1 MSPELISILV
11 LVVVFVIATTRSVNM
26 GALAFAAAFAVG
38 GLVADLD
45 ADGIFA
51 GFPGDLF
58 VVLVGVTYLFAIARA
73 NGTTDWLV
81 HAAVRLVRGRV
92 ALIPWVMFALTGA
105 LTAIGAVSPAAVAI
119 VAPVALSFAARY
131 GISPLLM
138 GAMVVHGAQAG
149 GFSPISIYG
158 SIVNGIVEREKL
170 PGNEVVLFLAS
181 LAANLVI
188 AAVVFVVCGGLKL
201 WARGAVTDSDSA
213 GADPTPAAG
222 SPAQG
227 AGSPAQGAGSPA
239 QGAGS
244 PAQGAGSPAP
254 AAGSPAPAAGS
265 PAPAASN
272 TAPGAGS
279 PAPAASHAVAAASSP
294 APAASNP
301 APAAG
306 SRAAGAARVGAAA
319 PGTAQLRTHPA
330 PATPTRSPEETRLTP
345 ARTATLT
352 SLLALVVAVLVF
364 DLDAGLTAITLAVLL
379 STAWPEDSRKATGQI
394 AWPTVL
400 LICGVLTYVGVLDEM
415 GTITW
420 AGEGVGGIGVPLLA
434 AVLLCYI
441 GALVSA
447 FASSVGIM
455 GALIPLAVPFLERG
469 EIGAIGM
476 IAALA
481 VSATVVDV
489 SPFSTNGALV
499 LAAAPDVDRERFF
512 RQLMVY
518 GGIVVAVVPAA
529 AWLVMVVPGWG

>member
-11 LVVVFVIATTRSVNM
+11 LAVVFVIATTRSINM

-38 GLVADLD
+38 TLVADLD

-58 VVLVGVTYLFAIARA
+58 VVLVGVTYLFAIARS

-81 HAAVRLVRGRV
+81 HASVRLVRGRV

-119 VAPVALSFAARY
+119 VAPIALSFAARY

-138 GAMVVHGAQAG
+138 GAMVVHGAQGG

-170 PGNEVVLFLAS
+170 PGNEVTLFLAS
-181 LAANLVI
+181 LIVNLVI
-188 AAVVFVVCGGLKL
+188 AAVVFVVCGGLRL
-201 WARGAVTDSDSA
+201 WRQGSVTEVD
-213 GADPTPAAG
+213 G
-222 SPAQG
+222 SVEGLGGLEG
-227 AGSPAQGAGSPA
+227 AGGALKGRGELRDQP
-239 QGAGS
+239 QPTG
-244 PAQGAGSPAP
+244 
-254 AAGSPAPAAGS
+254 
-265 PAPAASN
+265 
-272 TAPGAGS
+272 T
-279 PAPAASHAVAAASSP
+279 VTT
-294 APAASNP
+294 
-301 APAAG
+301 
-306 SRAAGAARVGAAA
+306 AAA
-319 PGTAQLRTHPA
+319 PGTHPSPSPTPSPTTTATATREATPA
-330 PATPTRSPEETRLTP
+330 PTSSLPLTP
-345 ARTATLT
+345 PRIATLL
-352 SLLALVVAVLVF
+352 SLVALVVAVLVL
-364 DLDAGLTAITLAVLL
+364 DLDAGLTAITLAVVL
-379 STAWPEDSRKATGQI
+379 SAIWPDDSRKAVGEI

-400 LICGVLTYVGVLDEM
+400 LICGVLTYIGVLDEM

-441 GALVSA
+441 GAIVSA

-455 GALIPLAVPFLERG
+455 GALIPLAVPFLAQG
-469 EIGAIGM
+469 EIGAVGM
-476 IAALA
+476 VAALA

-518 GGIVVAVVPAA
+518 GGIVVAVVPAVV
-529 AWLVMVVPGWG
+529 WLLMVVPGWG

>member
-1 MSPELISILV
+1 MSPELLSVLV
-11 LVVVFVIATTRSVNM
+11 LAVVFVIATTRSVNM
-26 GALAFAAAFAVG
+26 GALAFAAAFGVG
-38 GLVADLD
+38 TLVADLD
-45 ADGIFA
+45 ADGVFA

-58 VVLVGVTYLFAIARA
+58 VVLVGVTYLFALARA

-81 HAAVRLVRGRV
+81 HAAVRAVRGRV

-119 VAPVALSFAARY
+119 VAPIALSFASRY

-170 PGNEVVLFLAS
+170 PGSEITLFLAS
-181 LAANLVI
+181 LLANLVI
-188 AAVVFVVCGGLKL
+188 ATVVFAVCGGPKL
-201 WARGAVTDSDSA
+201 WRQGAVVETGTAAAKGDAGTDSDS
-213 GADPTPAAG
+213 G
-222 SPAQG
+222 SG
-227 AGSPAQGAGSPA
+227 AGGSGTGGAGTRT
-239 QGAGS
+239 
-244 PAQGAGSPAP
+244 AP
-254 AAGSPAPAAGS
+254 AATVTRTDAVPAAV
-265 PAPAASN
+265 PL
-272 TAPGAGS
+272 TAP
-279 PAPAASHAVAAASSP
+279 V
-294 APAASNP
+294 
-301 APAAG
+301 
-306 SRAAGAARVGAAA
+306 V
-319 PGTAQLRTHPA
+319 
-330 PATPTRSPEETRLTP
+330 
-345 ARTATLT
+345 ATLVC
-352 SLLALVVAVLVF
+352 LVALVVAVLGF
-364 DLDAGLTAITLAVLL
+364 DLDAGLTAITLAVVL
-379 STAWPEDSRKATGQI
+379 STVWPDDSRRAVTEI

-441 GALVSA
+441 GAIVSA

-455 GALIPLAVPFLERG
+455 GALIPLAVPFLAQG
-469 EIGAIGM
+469 EIGAVGM
-476 IAALA
+476 VAALA

-512 RQLMVY
+512 RQLMAY
-518 GGIVVAVVPAA
+518 GGIVVAAVPAVV
-529 AWLVMVVPGWG
+529 WLVMVVPGWG

>member
-26 GALAFAAAFAVG
+26 GALAFAAAFGVG

-119 VAPVALSFAARY
+119 VAPIALSFAARY

-158 SIVNGIVEREKL
+158 SIVNGIVERENL
-170 PGNEVVLFLAS
+170 PGNELVLFLSS

-188 AAVVFVVCGGLKL
+188 AGVVFVVCGGLKL
-201 WARGAVTDSDSA
+201 RGDI
-213 GADPTPAAG
+213 
-222 SPAQG
+222 
-227 AGSPAQGAGSPA
+227 
-239 QGAGS
+239 
-244 PAQGAGSPAP
+244 
-254 AAGSPAPAAGS
+254 
-265 PAPAASN
+265 
-272 TAPGAGS
+272 
-279 PAPAASHAVAAASSP
+279 
-294 APAASNP
+294 
-301 APAAG
+301 AAG
-306 SRAAGAARVGAAA
+306 SRDAGAAPVPQKAA
-319 PGTAQLRTHPA
+319 PRDAGLRTDP
-330 PATPTRSPEETRLTP
+330 TPGPTPSTETTNLTP
-345 ARTATLT
+345 SRIATLT

-364 DLDAGLTAITLAVLL
+364 DLDAGLTAITLAVIL
-379 STAWPEDSRKATGQI
+379 STLWPDDSRKAVGEI

-420 AGEGVGGIGVPLLA
+420 AGEGVGNIGVPLLA

-476 IAALA
+476 VAALA

>member
-26 GALAFAAAFAVG
+26 GALAFAAAFGVG
-38 GLVADLD
+38 TLVADLD

-119 VAPVALSFAARY
+119 VAPIALSFATRY
-131 GISPLLM
+131 SISPLLM
-138 GAMVVHGAQAG
+138 GTMVVHGAQAG

-170 PGNEVVLFLAS
+170 PGSEIGLFLAS
-181 LAANLVI
+181 LVANLLI
-188 AAVVFVVCGGLKL
+188 AAVLFAVLGGRKL
-201 WARGAVTDSDSA
+201 WARGAVAPEDGGVPGRGKASA
-213 GADPTPAAG
+213 GTG
-222 SPAQG
+222 SSTGGSGTGTGGTGTGGTG
-227 AGSPAQGAGSPA
+227 AGTGTG
-239 QGAGS
+239 GT
-244 PAQGAGSPAP
+244 AP
-254 AAGSPAPAAGS
+254 AAVAVRPEQETG
-265 PAPAASN
+265 
-272 TAPGAGS
+272 GAEGTGIRL
-279 PAPAASHAVAAASSP
+279 
-294 APAASNP
+294 NP
-301 APAAG
+301 A
-306 SRAAGAARVGAAA
+306 RI
-319 PGTAQLRTHPA
+319 
-330 PATPTRSPEETRLTP
+330 
-345 ARTATLT
+345 ATLVA
-352 SLLALVVAVLVF
+352 LVALVVAVLGF
-364 DLDAGLTAITLAVLL
+364 DLDAGLTAVTLAVVL
-379 STAWPEDSRKATGQI
+379 STAWPDDSRRAVGEI
-394 AWPTVL
+394 AWSTVL
-400 LICGVLTYVGVLDEM
+400 LICGVLTYVGVLEEM

-441 GALVSA
+441 GAIVSA

-455 GALIPLAVPFLERG
+455 GALIPLAVPFLAQG

-476 IAALA
+476 VAALA

-499 LAAAPDVDRERFF
+499 LAAAPDVDRDRFF
-512 RQLMVY
+512 RQLMIY
-518 GGIVVAVVPAA
+518 GGIVVAAVPVL
-529 AWLVMVVPGWG
+529 AWLVLVVPGFG

>member
-26 GALAFAAAFAVG
+26 GALAFAAAFGVG
-38 GLVADLD
+38 TLVADLD

-119 VAPVALSFAARY
+119 VAPIALSFATRY
-131 GISPLLM
+131 SISPLLM
-138 GAMVVHGAQAG
+138 GTMVVHGAQAG

-170 PGNEVVLFLAS
+170 PGSEVGLFLAS
-181 LAANLVI
+181 LVANLLI
-188 AAVVFVVCGGLKL
+188 AAVLFAVLGGRKL
-201 WARGAVTDSDSA
+201 WSRGAVAPEDGGIPGKGEAAESTGTGTGGTSTGTGTAPTAVAVRPDQETGG
-213 GADPTPAAG
+213 GADG
-222 SPAQG
+222 G
-227 AGSPAQGAGSPA
+227 I
-239 QGAGS
+239 
-244 PAQGAGSPAP
+244 
-254 AAGSPAPAAGS
+254 
-265 PAPAASN
+265 
-272 TAPGAGS
+272 
-279 PAPAASHAVAAASSP
+279 
-294 APAASNP
+294 
-301 APAAG
+301 
-306 SRAAGAARVGAAA
+306 
-319 PGTAQLRTHPA
+319 
-330 PATPTRSPEETRLTP
+330 RLTP
-345 ARTATLT
+345 ARIATLVA
-352 SLLALVVAVLVF
+352 LVALVVAVLGF
-364 DLDAGLTAITLAVLL
+364 DLDAGLTAVTLAVVL
-379 STAWPEDSRKATGQI
+379 STAWPDDSRRAVGEI
-394 AWPTVL
+394 AWSTVL
-400 LICGVLTYVGVLDEM
+400 LICGVLTYVGVLEEM

-441 GALVSA
+441 GAIVSA

-455 GALIPLAVPFLERG
+455 GALIPLAVPFLAQG
-469 EIGAIGM
+469 EIGAAGM
-476 IAALA
+476 VAALA

-499 LAAAPDVDRERFF
+499 LAAAPDVDRDRFF

-518 GGIVVAVVPAA
+518 GGIVVAAVPTL
-529 AWLVMVVPGWG
+529 AWLVLVVPGFG

>member
-1 MSPELISILV
+1 MSPELVSILV

-38 GLVADLD
+38 ELVADLD

-81 HAAVRLVRGRV
+81 HAAIRLVRGRV
-92 ALIPWVMFALTGA
+92 ALIPWVMFALTGT

-119 VAPVALSFAARY
+119 VAPIALSFATRY

-158 SIVNGIVEREKL
+158 TIVNGIVERENL
-170 PGNEVVLFLAS
+170 PGNEIALFLAS
-181 LAANLVI
+181 LFTNLVI
-188 AAVVFVVCGGLKL
+188 AAVVFVLFGGRAL
-201 WARGAVTDSDSA
+201 WARGAVAADEAFGTQDSA
-213 GADPTPAAG
+213 EKEKGT
-222 SPAQG
+222 
-227 AGSPAQGAGSPA
+227 
-239 QGAGS
+239 
-244 PAQGAGSPAP
+244 
-254 AAGSPAPAAGS
+254 
-265 PAPAASN
+265 
-272 TAPGAGS
+272 
-279 PAPAASHAVAAASSP
+279 
-294 APAASNP
+294 
-301 APAAG
+301 
-306 SRAAGAARVGAAA
+306 AGAEK
-319 PGTAQLRTHPA
+319 GTAGVEKGAVGTEKGAVGTAVDAPDPA
-330 PATPTRSPEETRLTP
+330 RLTP
-345 ARTATLT
+345 ARIATLAA
-352 SLLALVVAVLVF
+352 LVALVVAVLVF
-364 DLDAGLTAITLAVLL
+364 DLDAGLTAISLAVVL
-379 STAWPEDSRKATGQI
+379 SAAWPDDSRAAVGQI
-394 AWPTVL
+394 AWSTVL
-400 LICGVLTYVGVLDEM
+400 LICGVLTYVGVLDQM
-415 GTITW
+415 GTIKW

-441 GALVSA
+441 GAIVSA

-455 GALIPLAVPFLERG
+455 GALIPLAVPFLAQG
-469 EIGAIGM
+469 EIGAVGM
-476 IAALA
+476 VAALA

-518 GGIVVAVVPAA
+518 GGIVVAVVPAV

>member
-38 GLVADLD
+38 ELVADLD

-81 HAAVRLVRGRV
+81 HAAIRLVRGRV

-119 VAPVALSFAARY
+119 VAPIALSFAARY

-138 GAMVVHGAQAG
+138 GAMVVHGAQGG

-158 SIVNGIVEREKL
+158 TIVNGIVEREHL
-170 PGNEVVLFLAS
+170 PVNEVFLFLAS
-181 LAANLVI
+181 LIVNLVI
-188 AAVVFVVCGGLKL
+188 AGVMFVLFGGLKL
-201 WARGAVTDSDSA
+201 WAQGAVPLDEATGGTGATSATSTVDQRDTPAEGTGPTSA
-213 GADPTPAAG
+213 GTTPTGTGTGTTAGPA
-222 SPAQG
+222 
-227 AGSPAQGAGSPA
+227 
-239 QGAGS
+239 
-244 PAQGAGSPAP
+244 
-254 AAGSPAPAAGS
+254 
-265 PAPAASN
+265 
-272 TAPGAGS
+272 T
-279 PAPAASHAVAAASSP
+279 AVAARP
-294 APAASNP
+294 E
-301 APAAG
+301 
-306 SRAAGAARVGAAA
+306 A
-319 PGTAQLRTHPA
+319 PGT
-330 PATPTRSPEETRLTP
+330 TRLTP
-345 ARTATLT
+345 ARVATLT
-352 SLLALVVAVLVF
+352 ALVALVVAVLAF
-364 DLDAGLTAITLAVLL
+364 DLDAGLTSITLAVLL
-379 STAWPEDSRKATGQI
+379 SAAWPEDSRNAVGQI
-394 AWPTVL
+394 AWTTVL
-400 LICGVLTYVGVLDEM
+400 LICGVLTYVGVLDQM
-415 GTITW
+415 GTIKW

-441 GALVSA
+441 GAIVSA

-455 GALIPLAVPFLERG
+455 GALIPLAVPFLAQG
-469 EIGAIGM
+469 EIGAVGM
-476 IAALA
+476 VAALA

-512 RQLMVY
+512 RQLMIY
-518 GGIVVAVVPAA
+518 GGIVVAVVPAVV
-529 AWLVMVVPGWG
+529 WLVMVVPGFG

>member
-26 GALAFAAAFAVG
+26 GALAFAAAFGVG
-38 GLVADLD
+38 TLVADLD

-119 VAPVALSFAARY
+119 VAPVALSFATRY
-131 GISPLLM
+131 SISPLLM
-138 GAMVVHGAQAG
+138 GTMVVHGAQAG

-170 PGNEVVLFLAS
+170 PGSEIGLFLAS
-181 LAANLVI
+181 LVANLLI
-188 AAVVFVVCGGLKL
+188 AAVLFAVLGGRKL
-201 WARGAVTDSDSA
+201 WARGAVAPEDGGAPGKGGGTETNDTGTGTGSSA
-213 GADPTPAAG
+213 GDGT
-222 SPAQG
+222 
-227 AGSPAQGAGSPA
+227 
-239 QGAGS
+239 
-244 PAQGAGSPAP
+244 AP
-254 AAGSPAPAAGS
+254 AAVAVRPDQDTG
-265 PAPAASN
+265 
-272 TAPGAGS
+272 GAEGTGLRL
-279 PAPAASHAVAAASSP
+279 
-294 APAASNP
+294 NP
-301 APAAG
+301 A
-306 SRAAGAARVGAAA
+306 RV
-319 PGTAQLRTHPA
+319 
-330 PATPTRSPEETRLTP
+330 
-345 ARTATLT
+345 ATLVA
-352 SLLALVVAVLVF
+352 LVALVVAVLGF
-364 DLDAGLTAITLAVLL
+364 DLDAGLTAVTLAVVL
-379 STAWPEDSRKATGQI
+379 STAWPEDSRRAVGEI
-394 AWPTVL
+394 AWSTVL
-400 LICGVLTYVGVLDEM
+400 LICGVLTYVGVLEEM

-441 GALVSA
+441 GAVVSA

-455 GALIPLAVPFLERG
+455 GALIPLAVPFLAQG
-469 EIGAIGM
+469 EIGAVGM
-476 IAALA
+476 VAALA

-499 LAAAPDVDRERFF
+499 LAAAPDVDRDRFF

-518 GGIVVAVVPAA
+518 GGIVVAAVPAL
-529 AWLVMVVPGWG
+529 AWLVLVVPGFG

>member
-1 MSPELISILV
+1 MSPELLSILV

-26 GALAFAAAFAVG
+26 GALAFAAAFGVG

-119 VAPVALSFAARY
+119 VAPIALSFAARY

-170 PGNEVVLFLAS
+170 PGNELVLFLAS
-181 LAANLVI
+181 LAANVVI
-188 AAVVFVVCGGLKL
+188 AGVVYVVCGGLRL
-201 WARGAVTDSDSA
+201 WKRGAVDGPVGPVDESSDKSGDVPGDVPDGERA
-213 GADPTPAAG
+213 AAG
-222 SPAQG
+222 G
-227 AGSPAQGAGSPA
+227 
-239 QGAGS
+239 
-244 PAQGAGSPAP
+244 
-254 AAGSPAPAAGS
+254 
-265 PAPAASN
+265 N
-272 TAPGAGS
+272 
-279 PAPAASHAVAAASSP
+279 AVA
-294 APAASNP
+294 
-301 APAAG
+301 
-306 SRAAGAARVGAAA
+306 
-319 PGTAQLRTHPA
+319 T
-330 PATPTRSPEETRLTP
+330 TRLTP
-345 ARTATLT
+345 ARVATLV
-352 SLLALVVAVLVF
+352 SLLALVLAVLVL
-364 DLDAGLTAITLAVLL
+364 DLDAGLTAITLAVVL
-379 STAWPEDSRKATGQI
+379 STLWPDDSRKATGQI

-476 IAALA
+476 VAALA

>member
-1 MSPELISILV
+1 MSAELISILV
-11 LVVVFVIATTRSVNM
+11 LVAVFVIATTRSINM
-26 GALAFAAAFAVG
+26 GALAFAAAFGVG
-38 GLVADLD
+38 ELVAGLD

-81 HAAVRLVRGRV
+81 HAAIRLVRGRI
-92 ALIPWVMFALTGA
+92 ALIPWVMFAVTGA

-119 VAPVALSFAARY
+119 VAPIALSFAARY

-138 GAMVVHGAQAG
+138 GAMVVHGAQGG

-170 PGNEVVLFLAS
+170 PGSELTLFLVS

-188 AAVVFVVCGGLKL
+188 AGIVFVLLGGLKL
-201 WARGAVTDSDSA
+201 TGAPSGGQS
-213 GADPTPAAG
+213 GG
-222 SPAQG
+222 QSG
-227 AGSPAQGAGSPA
+227 
-239 QGAGS
+239 
-244 PAQGAGSPAP
+244 
-254 AAGSPAPAAGS
+254 
-265 PAPAASN
+265 
-272 TAPGAGS
+272 
-279 PAPAASHAVAAASSP
+279 
-294 APAASNP
+294 
-301 APAAG
+301 
-306 SRAAGAARVGAAA
+306 GAARPGKKPGRKPGETDQAADRA
-319 PGTAQLRTHPA
+319 AD
-330 PATPTRSPEETRLTP
+330 PERARLTP
-345 ARTATLT
+345 ARTATLAA
-352 SLLALVVAVLVF
+352 LVALVVAVLGF
-364 DLDAGLTAITLAVLL
+364 DLDAGFSAITLAVLL
-379 STAWPEDSRKATGQI
+379 SACWPETSRRAVGAI

-400 LICGVLTYVGVLDEM
+400 LICGVLTYVGVLEEM
-415 GTITW
+415 GTIDY
-420 AGEGVGGIGVPLLA
+420 AGNAVGDIGIPLLA

-441 GALVSA
+441 GAVISA

-455 GALIPLAVPFLERG
+455 GALIPLAVPFLAQG
-469 EIGAIGM
+469 EIGAVGM
-476 IAALA
+476 VTALA

-529 AWLVMVVPGWG
+529 VWLVLVVPGSV

>member
-119 VAPVALSFAARY
+119 VAPIALSFAARY

-201 WARGAVTDSDSA
+201 WARGAVQDS
-213 GADPTPAAG
+213 GAEGDGGRGTG
-222 SPAQG
+222 G
-227 AGSPAQGAGSPA
+227 E
-239 QGAGS
+239 
-244 PAQGAGSPAP
+244 
-254 AAGSPAPAAGS
+254 
-265 PAPAASN
+265 
-272 TAPGAGS
+272 
-279 PAPAASHAVAAASSP
+279 
-294 APAASNP
+294 
-301 APAAG
+301 
-306 SRAAGAARVGAAA
+306 
-319 PGTAQLRTHPA
+319 GTAGGANPVQPSPGGT
-330 PATPTRSPEETRLTP
+330 ATVTAVPTRSAGPDTTRLTP

-364 DLDAGLTAITLAVLL
+364 DLDAGLTAITLAVVL
-379 STAWPEDSRKATGQI
+379 STAWPQDSRKATGEI

-469 EIGAIGM
+469 EIGAVGM

>member
-1 MSPELISILV
+1 MSPELISVLV
-11 LVVVFVIATTRSVNM
+11 LAVVFVIATTRSVNM
-26 GALAFAAAFAVG
+26 GALAFAAAFGVG
-38 GLVADLD
+38 TLVADLD
-45 ADGIFA
+45 ADGVFA

-81 HAAVRLVRGRV
+81 YAAVRLVRGRV

-119 VAPVALSFAARY
+119 VAPIALSFAARY
-131 GISPLLM
+131 RISPLLM

-158 SIVNGIVEREKL
+158 TIVNGIVEREKL
-170 PGNEVVLFLAS
+170 PGSEITLFLAS
-181 LAANLVI
+181 LLANLVI

-201 WARGAVTDSDSA
+201 WRQGAV
-213 GADPTPAAG
+213 ADTGTGTPAATETAGGG
-222 SPAQG
+222 SG
-227 AGSPAQGAGSPA
+227 AAGPGTGTA
-239 QGAGS
+239 TRTA
-244 PAQGAGSPAP
+244 PAP
-254 AAGSPAPAAGS
+254 APVTTLPDAPTAVAL
-265 PAPAASN
+265 
-272 TAPGAGS
+272 TAP
-279 PAPAASHAVAAASSP
+279 VI
-294 APAASNP
+294 
-301 APAAG
+301 
-306 SRAAGAARVGAAA
+306 
-319 PGTAQLRTHPA
+319 
-330 PATPTRSPEETRLTP
+330 
-345 ARTATLT
+345 ATLV
-352 SLLALVVAVLVF
+352 SLVALVVAVLGF
-364 DLDAGLTAITLAVLL
+364 DLDAGLTAITLAVVL
-379 STAWPEDSRKATGQI
+379 SAAWPDDSRKAVGQI

-441 GALVSA
+441 GAIVSA

-455 GALIPLAVPFLERG
+455 GALIPLAVPFLAQG

-476 IAALA
+476 VAALA

-499 LAAAPDVDRERFF
+499 LAAAPDVDRDRFF
-512 RQLMVY
+512 RQLMAY
-518 GGIVVAVVPAA
+518 GGIVVAAVPAIV
-529 AWLVMVVPGWG
+529 WLAVVVPGWG

>member
-26 GALAFAAAFAVG
+26 GALAFAAAFGVG
-38 GLVADLD
+38 TLVADLD

-119 VAPVALSFAARY
+119 VAPIALSFATRY
-131 GISPLLM
+131 SISPLLM
-138 GAMVVHGAQAG
+138 GTMVVHGAQAG

-170 PGNEVVLFLAS
+170 PGSEIGLFLAS
-181 LAANLVI
+181 LVANLLI
-188 AAVVFVVCGGLKL
+188 AAVLFAVLGGRGL
-201 WARGAVTDSDSA
+201 WARGAVAPQDGGAPGKGGTETTAPGTGTDA
-213 GADPTPAAG
+213 GTGTGTDAG
-222 SPAQG
+222 TG
-227 AGSPAQGAGSPA
+227 GT
-239 QGAGS
+239 
-244 PAQGAGSPAP
+244 AP
-254 AAGSPAPAAGS
+254 AAVAVR
-265 PAPAASN
+265 
-272 TAPGAGS
+272 PGEETG
-279 PAPAASHAVAAASSP
+279 
-294 APAASNP
+294 
-301 APAAG
+301 
-306 SRAAGAARVGAAA
+306 
-319 PGTAQLRTHPA
+319 GTAEGL
-330 PATPTRSPEETRLTP
+330 RLTP
-345 ARTATLT
+345 SRIATLVA
-352 SLLALVVAVLVF
+352 LVALVVAVLGF
-364 DLDAGLTAITLAVLL
+364 DLDAGLTAVTLAVVL
-379 STAWPEDSRKATGQI
+379 STVWPDDSRRAVGEI
-394 AWPTVL
+394 AWSTVL
-400 LICGVLTYVGVLDEM
+400 LICGVLTYVGVLEEM

-455 GALIPLAVPFLERG
+455 GALIPLAVPFLAQG
-469 EIGAIGM
+469 EIGAAGM
-476 IAALA
+476 VAALA

-499 LAAAPDVDRERFF
+499 LAAAPDVDRDRFF

-518 GGIVVAVVPAA
+518 GGIVVAAVPAL
-529 AWLVMVVPGWG
+529 AWLVLVVPGFG

>member
-26 GALAFAAAFAVG
+26 GALAFAAAFGVG
-38 GLVADLD
+38 ALVADLD

-81 HAAVRLVRGRV
+81 HAAIRLVRGRV

-119 VAPVALSFAARY
+119 VAPIALSFAVRY
-131 GISPLLM
+131 RISPLLM
-138 GAMVVHGAQAG
+138 GTMVVHGAQAG

-158 SIVNGIVEREKL
+158 TIVNGIVEREKL
-170 PGNEVVLFLAS
+170 PGSEITLFLAS
-181 LAANLVI
+181 LTVNLVI
-188 AAVVFVVCGGLKL
+188 AAVVFVLFGGLKL
-201 WARGAVTDSDSA
+201 WAQGSVAVDGEGGAASGDSGGGTSGTSTSTGGVSTNGVSGDTGGTSRTA
-213 GADPTPAAG
+213 ATSPTAVAT
-222 SPAQG
+222 A
-227 AGSPAQGAGSPA
+227 
-239 QGAGS
+239 
-244 PAQGAGSPAP
+244 AP
-254 AAGSPAPAAGS
+254 AH
-265 PAPAASN
+265 
-272 TAPGAGS
+272 PGE
-279 PAPAASHAVAAASSP
+279 
-294 APAASNP
+294 
-301 APAAG
+301 
-306 SRAAGAARVGAAA
+306 
-319 PGTAQLRTHPA
+319 PGPDT
-330 PATPTRSPEETRLTP
+330 TRLTP

-352 SLLALVVAVLVF
+352 ALVALVVAVLAF

-379 STAWPEDSRKATGQI
+379 SAAWPEDSRVAVGQI

-420 AGEGVGGIGVPLLA
+420 AGEGVSGIGVPLLA

-441 GALVSA
+441 GAIVSA

-455 GALIPLAVPFLERG
+455 GALIPLAVPFLAQG

-476 IAALA
+476 VAALA

-518 GGIVVAVVPAA
+518 GGIVVAVVPAVV
-529 AWLVMVVPGWG
+529 WLVMVVPGWG

>member
-119 VAPVALSFAARY
+119 VAPIALSFAARY

-188 AAVVFVVCGGLKL
+188 AAVVFVLCGGLKL
-201 WARGAVTDSDSA
+201 WARGAVTEGDSTA
-213 GADPTPAAG
+213 GDPTGAAG
-222 SPAQG
+222 
-227 AGSPAQGAGSPA
+227 GS
-239 QGAGS
+239 
-244 PAQGAGSPAP
+244 AP
-254 AAGSPAPAAGS
+254 AAGSPAPAAGGS
-265 PAPAASN
+265 APAAGGSAPSAGSSAPAASSSVP
-272 TAPGAGS
+272 AAGS
-279 PAPAASHAVAAASSP
+279 PAAEAAP
-294 APAASNP
+294 
-301 APAAG
+301 
-306 SRAAGAARVGAAA
+306 VGAAA
-319 PGTAQLRTHPA
+319 PGSAQLQTRPA
-330 PATPTRSPEETRLTP
+330 PAAPTASPEEARLTP
-345 ARTATLT
+345 ARSATLA

-434 AVLLCYI
+434 ALLLCYI